1 MLAAT
6 NVPSISWQTVIMNT
20 PVQET
25 STLSRALR
33 YLSPPALRWALPTL
47 VLLAATGCE
56 SSFADS
62 PAKAPL
68 RKLHPVPTQAYEIRL
83 TLANAS
89 DLSSAADGKSPFTV
103 VEGTVQFD
111 ASNGARCGKSN
122 ALSGHVPT
130 LSSHEPFRL
139 SRISAT
145 EYVGTVYA
153 DMLLDEDYYGRG
165 VCHWALTEARVA
177 LRARADIADTRFV
190 AGLPAEKVLEGGT
203 QARYFWK
210 GYYPRFEDG
219 QHADYGTNQL
229 DAVPADKLNEFFS
242 ITLTARK
249 IAGNVQR
256 K

>member
-1 MLAAT
+1 MRWTFLPLA
-6 NVPSISWQTVIMNT
+6 
-20 PVQET
+20 
-25 STLSRALR
+25 
-33 YLSPPALRWALPTL
+33 
-47 VLLAATGCE
+47 LLASVGCG
-56 SSFADS
+56 ANHGNIAAGVGA
-62 PAKAPL
+62 PANASKPPL
-68 RKLHPVPTQAYEIRL
+68 RKLHPAPTQAYEIRL
-83 TLANAS
+83 ILSNAS

-122 ALSGHVPT
+122 ALSGHVPS

-139 SRISAT
+139 SRVSAT

-165 VCHWALTEARVA
+165 VCHWALTGARVA
-177 LRARADIADTRFV
+177 LRARADIAATRFV
-190 AGLPAEKVLEGGT
+190 AGLPAKEVLAGGT

-219 QHADYGTNQL
+219 QHTDYGNNQL
-229 DAVPADKLNEFFS
+229 DAVSADKLNEFFTV
-242 ITLTARK
+242 TLTSRK
-249 IAGNVQR
+249 IAGDVQR

>member
-1 MLAAT
+1 
-6 NVPSISWQTVIMNT
+6 
-20 PVQET
+20 
-25 STLSRALR
+25 LSRALR
-33 YLSPPALRWALPTL
+33 YLSLPALRWALPTL
-47 VLLAATGCE
+47 VLLAAAGCG
-56 SSFADS
+56 SNFADS
-62 PAKAPL
+62 PAKADTASNAHTPL
-68 RKLHPVPTQAYEIRL
+68 RKLNPAPTQAYEIRL

-89 DLSSAADGKSPFTV
+89 DLSSPADGKSPFTV

-130 LSSHEPFRL
+130 LSSHEPLPL

-165 VCHWALTEARVA
+165 VCHWELTEARVA

-190 AGLPAEKVLEGGT
+190 AGLPAKTVLAGGT

-210 GYYPRFEDG
+210 GYYPRFKNG
-219 QHADYGTNQL
+219 QHADYGNNQL
-229 DAVPADKLNEFFS
+229 DAVPADKLNEFFTV
-242 ITLTARK
+242 TLTARK
-249 IAGNVQR
+249 IADGVQS

>member
-1 MLAAT
+1 M
-6 NVPSISWQTVIMNT
+6 
-20 PVQET
+20 
-25 STLSRALR
+25 SRALR
-33 YLSPPALRWALPTL
+33 YLSLPALRWALPTL
-47 VLLAATGCE
+47 ALLATAGCG
-56 SSFADS
+56 SGYADS
-62 PAKAPL
+62 TTKAPL
-68 RKLHPVPTQAYEIRL
+68 RKLNPAATQAYEIRL

-89 DLSSAADGKSPFTV
+89 DLSSAGDGKSPFTV
-103 VEGTVQFD
+103 AEGTVQFD

-177 LRARADIADTRFV
+177 LQARTDNADTRFV
-190 AGLPAEKVLEGGT
+190 AGLPAKKMLAGGT

-210 GYYPRFEDG
+210 GYYPRFEGG
-219 QHADYGTNQL
+219 QHTDYGTPRL
-229 DAVPADKLNEFFS
+229 DTVSAEKRNEFFTV
-242 ITLTARK
+242 TLTARK
-249 IAGNVQR
+249 IAGDAQA

>member
-1 MLAAT
+1 M
-6 NVPSISWQTVIMNT
+6 
-20 PVQET
+20 
-25 STLSRALR
+25 SRALR
-33 YLSPPALRWALPTL
+33 YLSLPALRWALPTL
-47 VLLAATGCE
+47 VLLAAAGCG
-56 SSFADS
+56 SNFADS
-62 PAKAPL
+62 PAKADTASNAHTPL
-68 RKLHPVPTQAYEIRL
+68 RKLNPAPTQAYEIRL

-89 DLSSAADGKSPFTV
+89 DLSSPADGKSPFTV

-130 LSSHEPFRL
+130 LSSHETFRL

-153 DMLLDEDYYGRG
+153 DMLLDEDYYARG

-190 AGLPAEKVLEGGT
+190 AGLPAKKVLAGGT

-210 GYYPRFEDG
+210 GYYPRFKDG
-219 QHADYGTNQL
+219 QHADYGTHQL
-229 DAVPADKLNEFFS
+229 NAVPADKVNEFFTV
-242 ITLTARK
+242 TLTARK
-249 IAGNVQR
+249 ISGDAQG

>member
-1 MLAAT
+1 MS
-6 NVPSISWQTVIMNT
+6 N
-20 PVQET
+20 
-25 STLSRALR
+25 ALR
-33 YLSPPALRWALPTL
+33 YLSPPALRWTLPTL
-47 VLLAATGCE
+47 VFLATAWCG
-56 SSFADS
+56 SSYADT

-68 RKLHPVPTQAYEIRL
+68 RKLNPAPTQAYEIRL

-103 VEGTVQFD
+103 VEGTAQFD
-111 ASNGARCGKSN
+111 ASNGARCGQSN

-130 LSSHEPFRL
+130 LTSHEPFRL

-145 EYVGTVYA
+145 EYAGTVYS
-153 DMLLDEDYYGRG
+153 DMLLNEDYHGRE

-190 AGLPAEKVLEGGT
+190 AGLSAKEVLAGGT
-203 QARYFWK
+203 QVRHFWK

-219 QHADYGTNQL
+219 HHADYGRDQL
-229 DAVPADKLNEFFS
+229 DAVPADKLDEFFTV
-242 ITLTARK
+242 TLTARK
-249 IAGNVQR
+249 IAGDDQR

>member
-1 MLAAT
+1 M
-6 NVPSISWQTVIMNT
+6 
-20 PVQET
+20 
-25 STLSRALR
+25 TLSFSLKYFSAQ
-33 YLSPPALRWALPTL
+33 AMRWTFLPL
-47 VLLAATGCE
+47 ALLASVGCG
-56 SSFADS
+56 ANDGNTAAGVRA
-62 PAKAPL
+62 PANASAPPL
-68 RKLHPVPTQAYEIRL
+68 RKLNPAPTQAYEIRL
-83 TLANAS
+83 TLSNAS

-103 VEGTVQFD
+103 VEGTLQFD

-153 DMLLDEDYYGRG
+153 DLLLNEDYYGRG

-177 LRARADIADTRFV
+177 LQARADIADTRFV
-190 AGLPAEKVLEGGT
+190 AGLPAKKAFAGDT

-210 GYYPRFEDG
+210 GYYPRFGQG
-219 QHADYGTNQL
+219 QHTDYGREQL
-229 DAVPADKLNEFFS
+229 DAVPADKRSEFFTM
-242 ITLTARK
+242 TLTARK
-249 IAGNVQR
+249 IAGDVQR